1 MTMTPIFGIHLLFF
15 FTNAVCF
22 GVSMLHIQSRA
33 LVCKYV
39 SIGLGWHVHHRGGGL
54 DCVYNELS
62 RALHLS
68 LPSPT

>member
-1 MTMTPIFGIHLLFF
+1 MTMTPIFGIHLLSF

-22 GVSMLHIQSRA
+22 GVSMLHIQSRG
-33 LVCKYV
+33 LVCRFV
-39 SIGLGWHVHHRGGGL
+39 LIGLGWHVHHRGGVL
-54 DCVYNELS
+54 DVVYNELS